1 MEAVL
6 LLGARL
12 SLAAVLASAGIAK
25 LADRDGARQA
35 LTSFGVPPRWVRP
48 GAVALP
54 IAELAA
60 AVALLPRASAWWAA
74 VGALGLLVL
83 FSAAIGRVLARGER
97 PDCRCFGQLRAKP
110 VGWPT
115 LARNAVFAGIALLV
129 VGLGRHDSGASVVG
143 WLEPLGP
150 ADQVLAAIGA
160 VAVGLLATLTI
171 LVAWLLVQQRQLVA
185 RLEAIEAQLEDR
197 GPAAAEREDARPPDK
212 GLPVGA
218 PAPPFVL
225 PDVGG
230 TPRSLATLLEARRP
244 LLLVFGSSGC
254 DPCGALAPELVRWQ
268 REHAAVLGV
277 VVVSSGTPAENREKL
292 GGLAADRLLLQADSE
307 VADAY
312 AAQWTP
318 GAVLIGR
325 TGRIASAVAYGD
337 QAIRA
342 LVTQAVATPDV
353 PIVGPEAR
361 GNRGPLSIVRHGGPP
376 GLGHAAPPLRRPDL
390 DGRTLDLGDYRG
402 RDTLVVFWQPNCPHC
417 QRLAEDLRRWEV
429 EPPRGAPRLLIVS
442 SGAIDENRALGFQ
455 SSVVLDEGFQLGEAF
470 GAHGTPSAVLV
481 DAEGRIASTVAV
493 GARDVLA
500 LAGLVPSV
508 RARGT
513 APAE

>member
-1 MEAVL
+1 V
-6 LLGARL
+6 
-12 SLAAVLASAGIAK
+12 
-25 LADRDGARQA
+25 
-35 LTSFGVPPRWVRP
+35 
-48 GAVALP
+48 
-54 IAELAA
+54 
-60 AVALLPRASAWWAA
+60 
-74 VGALGLLVL
+74 
-83 FSAAIGRVLARGER
+83 
-97 PDCRCFGQLRAKP
+97 
-110 VGWPT
+110 
-115 LARNAVFAGIALLV
+115 
-129 VGLGRHDSGASVVG
+129 
-143 WLEPLGP
+143 
-150 ADQVLAAIGA
+150 
-160 VAVGLLATLTI
+160 
-171 LVAWLLVQQRQLVA
+171 
-185 RLEAIEAQLEDR
+185 
-197 GPAAAEREDARPPDK
+197 
-212 GLPVGA
+212 
-218 PAPPFVL
+218 
-225 PDVGG
+225 
-230 TPRSLATLLEARRP
+230 
-244 LLLVFGSSGC
+244 LVFGSAGC

-277 VVVSSGTPAENREKL
+277 VVVSSGTPDENREKL

-325 TGRIASAVAYGD
+325 TGRIASPVAYGD

-342 LVTQAVATPDV
+342 LVARAVATPDV

-361 GNRGPLSIVRHGGPP
+361 GDRGPLSIVRHGGPP
-376 GLGHAAPPLRRPDL
+376 GLGHAAPPLNRPDL

-417 QRLAEDLRRWEV
+417 QRLAEDLRRWEA

-455 SSVVLDEGFQLGEAF
+455 SSIVLDEGFQLGKAF
-470 GAHGTPSAVLV
+470 GVRGTPSAVLV

-500 LAGLVPSV
+500 LAGLGPVV
-508 RARGT
+508 RPRGA